1 MPANEISDLSFFRY
15 RICRG
20 AKLYLYDDKFKMAT
34 VVDDQLVD
42 ICGQQV
48 SLQEATKLYGVTVE
62 EPLSVWYYH
71 GRTLALWKQEMDR
84 NGSARTDEQMARLP
98 EWRKGTS
105 QMKEKASNPY
115 PYAGS
120 HRRTRFRFDEYGIPV
135 GAVLTYVYDPDIT
148 VVVQDEE
155 NVLYNGKVMLLSKAA
170 SLLMGRRE
178 QGVLCFTY
186 RGEKLVC
193 LRNRVDRERKSI

>member
-34 VVDDQLVD
+34 VVDDKLVD
-42 ICGQQV
+42 VYGQQV

-62 EPLSVWYYH
+62 EPFSVWYYH
-71 GRTLALWKQEMDR
+71 GRTLALRKQEMDR

-98 EWRKGTS
+98 EWRKGTP
-105 QMKEKASNPY
+105 QMKKKASNPY

-120 HRRTRFRFDEYGIPV
+120 HRRPRFRFNEYGIPV
-135 GAVLTYVYDPDIT
+135 GAVLTYV
-148 VVVQDEE
+148 
-155 NVLYNGKVMLLSKAA
+155 LLLSKAA